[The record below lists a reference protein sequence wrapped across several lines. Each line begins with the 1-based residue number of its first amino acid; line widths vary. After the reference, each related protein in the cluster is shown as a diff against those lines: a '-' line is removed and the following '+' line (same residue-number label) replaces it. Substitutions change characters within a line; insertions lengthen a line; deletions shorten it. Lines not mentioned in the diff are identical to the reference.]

1 MFTQIGIIK
10 RTLCLVLLV
19 CLAVFVFTGCGKK
32 DPLDPANPLTLTF
45 WHPYTQQMQTVIDEL
60 IKEFNETVGAKRGVI
75 VHTDYIADVPVLHE
89 KIRAAINGDPGSP
102 GLPDIAVIYP
112 KIGISL
118 AEAGLLTD
126 LSSLFTPNE
135 LAQYIPAF
143 MEEGKL
149 NDGIPYILP
158 IAKSTEVLYVNTTLF
173 DRFAADTGVT
183 LTQLA
188 TFEGILDA
196 SAKYYDWSGGKD
208 FFHIVDLFNYAMTGY
223 EQLGDKFVTPSGL
236 NLGSPLWPRMW
247 DAYYPPAVRG
257 GVAVFDNYGNYLMA
271 TGEIVCALGT
281 SASITYYP
289 STVIYGDNTEED
301 CILAILPQPVHEGG
315 QKIAL
320 QRGGGLCI
328 IKSNNSK
335 EYAAGL
341 FLKWLTQPDNNLRF
355 TAHTGYM
362 PVTEAAFDGFIAK
375 DLMDKTSAN
384 VATLFETIIEMHN
397 EYTFYYP
404 PVFDGFDR
412 LQAAYNQSMR
422 QTATASRR
430 EYRGLL
436 NNGANPSSAYD
447 SVSTGVFEK
456 FRAVQ

>member
-1 MFTQIGIIK
+1 MFIQNSLFT
-10 RTLCLVLLV
+10 RTLRLVLLV
-19 CLAVFVFTGCGKK
+19 CLSAFIYTGCGKK
-32 DPLDPANPLTLTF
+32 DPLDPANPITLTF
-45 WHPYTQQMQTVIDEL
+45 WHPYTQQMQIGIDEL
-60 IKEFNETVGAKRGVI
+60 IKEFNETIGAKRGVI
-75 VHTDYIADVPVLHE
+75 VHTDYIADIPVLHE
-89 KIRAAINGDPGSP
+89 KILAAINDDPGSP
-102 GLPDIAVIYP
+102 ELPDIAVIYP
-112 KIGISL
+112 RIGIKL

-126 LSSLFTPNE
+126 LSPLFTTNE
-135 LAQYIPAF
+135 LSQYIPAF
-143 MEEGKL
+143 LEEGKL
-149 NDGIPYILP
+149 IDGTLYILP

-173 DRFAADTGVT
+173 DRFAADTGIT
-183 LTQLA
+183 LAQLA

-223 EQLGDKFVTPSGL
+223 RQLGDEFIADNGL
-236 NLGSPLWPRMW
+236 NLSSPLWPRIW
-247 DAYYPPAVRG
+247 DAYYPPAVLG

-289 STVIYGDNTEED
+289 NTVIYADNTEED

-335 EYAAGL
+335 EYAASL

-384 VATLFETIIEMHN
+384 VATLFETIIEMHE

-404 PVFDGFDR
+404 PVFDD
-412 LQAAYNQSMR
+412 LYKVQAEYNQSLR
-422 QTATASRR
+422 QTATVSRR
-430 EYRGLL
+430 QYRALL
-436 NNGANPSSAYD
+436 NNGSNPSRAFD
-447 SVSTGVFEK
+447 AVSTGIFER
-456 FRAVQ
+456 FRVEQ